1 MEKLNNNTLALQA
14 LLTKVNN
21 LPEGGSSGG
30 GGSGGGTCSITMEL
44 PSNVCVF
51 GWGTYTRLLN
61 GTTNMGEITMP
72 SATTGLT
79 HVMPANVTNV
89 FDDIPVGSVFVF
101 YRNDGIKGASV
112 SGNIE
117 FTLLNHTLASMYPN
131 SSKYLFAA
139 CRCNGDGTITI
150 QV

>member
-1 MEKLNNNTLALQA
+1 M
-14 LLTKVNN
+14 
-21 LPEGGSSGG
+21 
-30 GGSGGGTCSITMEL
+30 TMEL

-61 GTTNMGEITMP
+61 GTTNMGEITIP
-72 SATTGLT
+72 SATAGLT

-117 FTLLNHTLASMYPN
+117 FTLLNHTLASMDPTLG
-131 SSKYLFAA
+131 KYLFAA